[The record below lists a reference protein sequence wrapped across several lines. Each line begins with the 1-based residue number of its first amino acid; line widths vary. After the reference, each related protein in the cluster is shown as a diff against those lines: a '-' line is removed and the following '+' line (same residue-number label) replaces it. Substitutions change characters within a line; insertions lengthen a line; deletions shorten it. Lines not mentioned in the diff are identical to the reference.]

1 MSKKELLYL
10 LPLKNAPRHK
20 SLKRRPKITI
30 LMYIL
35 SRSGDIMQKGF
46 TLLEMLVVVM
56 IIGILTA
63 VAVPQYS
70 RSVRRAEMVEGLANG
85 KTIYDAALRYKS
97 VNGEA
102 PTDFN
107 QLDVG
112 FAGTTIEGASFVD
125 GNFTYTLGNTYTGV
139 KGNLGGYDLYMD
151 FPTFSDTGVSAP
163 IRCCP
168 SNSLGTWLCKNL
180 SGNKTSGDCYVLE

>member
-1 MSKKELLYL
+1 M
-10 LPLKNAPRHK
+10 
-20 SLKRRPKITI
+20 
-30 LMYIL
+30 
-35 SRSGDIMQKGF
+35 DKGF
-46 TLLEMLVVVM
+46 TLLELLVVVM
-56 IIGILTA
+56 IIGILTS

-107 QLDVG
+107 QLDIG
-112 FAGTTIEGASFVD
+112 FAGSNITGKSFVD
-125 GNFTYTLGNTYTGV
+125 GNFTYTLSDSYTGV
-139 KGNLGGYDLYMD
+139 KSKLGGYDLYMD
-151 FPTFSDTGVSAP
+151 FPTISTTGVSAP

-168 SNSLGTWLCKNL
+168 SNNLGTWLCKNL
-180 SGNKTSGDCYVLE
+180 SGDKKGSGSCYVLE

>member
-1 MSKKELLYL
+1 MK
-10 LPLKNAPRHK
+10 
-20 SLKRRPKITI
+20 
-30 LMYIL
+30 
-35 SRSGDIMQKGF
+35 KGF

-56 IIGILTA
+56 IIGILTS

-70 RSVRRAEMVEGLANG
+70 RSVRRAEMVEGLAHG
-85 KTIYDAALRYKS
+85 KTIYDAALRYKA
-97 VNGEA
+97 VNGEV

-125 GNFTYTLGNTYTGV
+125 GNFTYTLGDTYTGV

-151 FPTFSDTGVSAP
+151 FPTVSTTGVSAP